1 MAALAIVDYL
11 SRPALLRRASRD
23 VSEKEIY
30 ADEFCRFVVD
40 LRDTLRAYGGIG
52 LAATQ
57 VEPCAPDGR
66 VWRVFVL
73 QDLASKKVSVVVNPR
88 IVQQEGVEWAED
100 GCLSFRSVGA
110 PCRYPTRV
118 IAKAVDDDWSP
129 LDLEVTGFEARA
141 FKHETDHLSG
151 ILMVDQMKPDAKQ
164 KFLRRV
170 ARAALPPV
178 PVAAAPMPEFRDG
191 RWVTEA

>member
-1 MAALAIVDYL
+1 VSALAIVDYL

-23 VSEKEIY
+23 VTEREIY
-30 ADEFCRFVVD
+30 ADEFCKFVVD
-40 LRDTLRAYGGIG
+40 LKDTLRAYGGIG

-57 VEPCAPDGR
+57 VAPCAPDGM
-66 VWRVFVL
+66 VWRVFLL
-73 QDLASKKVSVVVNPR
+73 QDMASRKVTVVVNPR
-88 IVQQEGVEWAED
+88 IVEASGVEWAED

-129 LDLEVTGFEARA
+129 LDLEVTGLEARA
-141 FKHETDHLSG
+141 FRHEADHLTG
-151 ILMVDQMKPDAKQ
+151 VLMIDQMKSDAKQ

-170 ARAALPPV
+170 QRAALPPV
-178 PVAAAPMPEFRDG
+178 PAEDGPAPEFRDG
-191 RWVTEA
+191 RWV